1 VLAFGATVLTAFGA
15 GFVLTA
21 CATPENETPNTQ
33 PVINQPVD
41 PNLPDEK
48 ENEITNP
55 ARMKT
60 KAAKIKT
67 KMAKMK
73 IMATKA
79 SSKNK
84 IRKSTLSPQL
94 SLLQPNVNK
103 SLTPSFQS

>member
-1 VLAFGATVLTAFGA
+1 MLAFGATVLTAFGA

-55 ARMKT
+55 GENENQGGENQNQNGENENHGNQGEQQEQNQEVNVES
-60 KAAKIKT
+60 AAELI
-67 KMAKMK
+67 A
-73 IMATKA
+73 AQ
-79 SSKNK
+79 
-84 IRKSTLSPQL
+84 R
-94 SLLQPNVNK
+94 
-103 SLTPSFQS
+103 